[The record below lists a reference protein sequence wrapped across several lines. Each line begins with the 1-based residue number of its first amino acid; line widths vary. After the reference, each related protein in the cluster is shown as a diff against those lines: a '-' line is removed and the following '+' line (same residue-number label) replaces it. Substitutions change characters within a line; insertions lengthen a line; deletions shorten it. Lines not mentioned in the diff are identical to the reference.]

1 MADAE
6 AGEGPSLV
14 RRLLDGLY
22 WTGGVLA
29 AVCLALI
36 AVLILTQIITR
47 YFGILVPG
55 ALELAGYAM
64 AASSFLALAY
74 ALRVGGHI
82 RVSLV
87 LLLMPARAR
96 WACDLW
102 CLAVGTLLTGFFA
115 WFVAEMVHTTWR
127 FGDRTPGLLDI
138 PLWIPQL
145 SMLIGLIVL
154 LIAFLDDLV
163 QMLRGRPPSYE
174 GKGEG
179 VLTQG
184 GDSSGEG
191 R

>member
-1 MADAE
+1 VADPE
-6 AGEGPSLV
+6 AGGAAPLP

-22 WTGGVLA
+22 WTGGVVA

-36 AVLILTQIITR
+36 AVLILTQIVAR
-47 YFGILVPG
+47 YFGVLVPG

-87 LLLMPARAR
+87 IQLMPARAR
-96 WACDLW
+96 RLCDLW
-102 CLAVGTLLTGFFA
+102 SITVGTLLAGFFA
-115 WFVAEMVHTTWR
+115 WYVAEMVVTTWR

-145 SMLIGLIVL
+145 SMLVGLVVL
-154 LIAFLDDLV
+154 LTAFLDDLV

-179 VLTQG
+179 VLVEG
-184 GDSSGEG
+184 GDSPGGG